1 MFTALH
7 DLAQSATLMIVVA
20 AEDDQLRV
28 SITPTT
34 TGDKTKPHA
43 LRPLSLLATPAE
55 LDADFA
61 AALAIWQA
69 PKRSLIEQAHAAA
82 AGGADDDAGESSD
95 GAPSTS
101 AQAPKKAKPGRKK
114 NADAAANPALAQ
126 GDAGAG
132 APAGEPE
139 ATTEPEQPTEIAP
152 PPPAQQPATD
162 EFTLD
167 LF

>member
-7 DLAQSATLMIVVA
+7 GLAQSATLMIVVA
-20 AEDDQLRV
+20 ADGDQLRV
-28 SITPTT
+28 SITPTA

-69 PKRSLIEQAHAAA
+69 PKRSLIEQAQAA
-82 AGGADDDAGESSD
+82 AGEDPDEDAGESSN
-95 GAPSTS
+95 GAATEP
-101 AQAPKKAKPGRKK
+101 AAPKKEKPGRKK
-114 NADAAANPALAQ
+114 KADAPANPGIAQ

-132 APAGEPE
+132 P
-139 ATTEPEQPTEIAP
+139 QPVELEGAEESKSNPEIAP
-152 PPPAQQPATD
+152 PPAPAQPPAAD